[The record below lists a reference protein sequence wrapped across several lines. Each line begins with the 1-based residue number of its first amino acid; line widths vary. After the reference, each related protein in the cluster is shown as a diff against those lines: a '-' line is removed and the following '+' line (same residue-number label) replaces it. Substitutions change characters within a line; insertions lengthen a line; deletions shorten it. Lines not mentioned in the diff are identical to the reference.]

1 MKKIKLLTVVGTRP
15 EIIRLSS
22 TIKAFDKFFDHVLIH
37 TGQNYDYELNQ
48 IFFEDLNIRKP
59 DLFFNVSKSNPFNAI
74 GDLLKNTS
82 SFLSE
87 NQVDAFFVLGDTN
100 SALSAYVAKR
110 FKIPV
115 FHYEAGNRCFDDRL
129 PEELNRRIVDHI
141 ADINITY
148 SDISREFLIKEGKPS
163 DSVIALGSPMYEVIE
178 NNFKNIDKSNILK
191 VLNLD
196 EKLDYFLF
204 SVHRED
210 CVDNKENLEKVMNIL
225 ESIITKYN
233 KQIIFPM
240 HPRTKNKLKSFGI
253 KINNPLINIINPT
266 GYFDYLKLQKNAK
279 VVLSDSGTISEE
291 SSILGFQAIN
301 LRDNHER
308 HESMQ
313 HGSVMFTGLDKLRI
327 LQGLEVLNSSTQD
340 INDISD
346 WYKRRDIS
354 TKLVKIIL
362 SHINKV
368 NREVWKKNQ

>member
-59 DLFFNVSKSNPFNAI
+59 DLFFNVCKSNPFNAI

-178 NNFKNIDKSNILK
+178 NNFQNIDKSNILK

-233 KQIIFPM
+233 KQIIFPI
-240 HPRTKNKLKSFGI
+240 HPRTKNKLKTFGI
-253 KINNPLINIINPT
+253 KIKNPLINIINPT

-301 LRDNHER
+301 LRENHER
-308 HESMQ
+308 HEAMQ
-313 HGSVMFTGLDKLRI
+313 HGSVMFTGLDKLKI
-327 LQGLEVLNSSTQD
+327 LQGLEVLNSFTQD

-362 SHINKV
+362 SHINKI